1 MIMGDLN
8 GKTALVT
15 GSSRGIGR
23 GIAQRLAQDGALV
36 AVHYGNNDTAAKETA
51 ETIRGAGGRAFI
63 IGAELGVPGDAET
76 LFAAFDDGLAACGA
90 EPGLDILVNNAAI
103 SLPGHIDEV
112 TPEEFD
118 RTLAVNTK
126 APFFLIQH
134 GLRRM
139 RDGGRIINIS
149 SAVTTTA
156 FPSTIAY
163 GVSKGAVDTLTL
175 TLAKD
180 LGARGITVNTIAPG
194 FVATDMNAAMRATP
208 EAEAAL
214 ASISVFNRL
223 GRPADIADVAGFLA
237 SDDSRW
243 ITGQRFDV
251 TGGSML

>member
-1 MIMGDLN
+1 MGDLN

-36 AVHYGNNDTAAKETA
+36 AVHYSNNDAAAKETA
-51 ETIRGAGGRAFI
+51 ETIIGAGGRAFI

-180 LGARGITVNTIAPG
+180 LGTRGITVNTIAPG

-214 ASISVFNRL
+214 ASISVFNRM
-223 GRPADIADVAGFLA
+223 GRPADIADVAAFLA

>member
-1 MIMGDLN
+1 MGDLN

-36 AVHYGNNDTAAKETA
+36 AVHYGNNDAAAKETA

-194 FVATDMNAAMRATP
+194 FVATMNAAMRETP

-223 GRPADIADVAGFLA
+223 GRPADIADVAAFLA

>member
-1 MIMGDLN
+1 MGDLN

-36 AVHYGNNDTAAKETA
+36 AVHYGNNDAAAKETA

-223 GRPADIADVAGFLA
+223 GRPADIADVAAFLA

>member
-1 MIMGDLN
+1 MGDLN

-36 AVHYGNNDTAAKETA
+36 AVHYGNNDAAAKETA

-180 LGARGITVNTIAPG
+180 LGTRGITVNTIAPG

-223 GRPADIADVAGFLA
+223 GRPADIADVAAFLA

>member
-1 MIMGDLN
+1 MGDLN

>member
-1 MIMGDLN
+1 MGDLN

-36 AVHYGNNDTAAKETA
+36 AVHYGHNDTAAKETA

>member
-1 MIMGDLN
+1 MGDLN

-36 AVHYGNNDTAAKETA
+36 AVHYGNNDAAAKETA
-51 ETIRGAGGRAFI
+51 ETIIGAGGRAFI

-118 RTLAVNTK
+118 RILAVNTK

-180 LGARGITVNTIAPG
+180 LGTRGITVNTIAPG

-223 GRPADIADVAGFLA
+223 GRPADIADVAAFLA

>member
-1 MIMGDLN
+1 MGDLN

-15 GSSRGIGR
+15 GASRGIGR

-36 AVHYGNNDTAAKETA
+36 AVHYGNNDAAAKETA
-51 ETIRGAGGRAFI
+51 ETIIGAGGRAFI

-214 ASISVFNRL
+214 ASISVFNRM
-223 GRPADIADVAGFLA
+223 GRPADIADVAAFLA

>member
-1 MIMGDLN
+1 MGDLN

-36 AVHYGNNDTAAKETA
+36 AVHYGNNDAAAKETA
-51 ETIRGAGGRAFI
+51 ESIREAGGRAFI

-163 GVSKGAVDTLTL
+163 GVSKGAIDTLTL

-223 GRPADIADVAGFLA
+223 GRPADIADVAAFLA

>member
-1 MIMGDLN
+1 MGELN
-8 GKTALVT
+8 RKTALVT

-23 GIAQRLAQDGALV
+23 GIAQRLAEDGALI
-36 AVHYGNNDTAAKETA
+36 AVHYGSNDTAAKETA
-51 ETIRGAGGRAFI
+51 ESIRNAGGRAFI
-63 IGAELGVPGDAET
+63 VGAEMGVPGDAEA

-103 SLPGHIDEV
+103 SIPGHIDEV
-112 TPEEFD
+112 TPEDFD

-126 APFFLIQH
+126 APFFVIQH

-149 SAVTTTA
+149 SAVTSTA

-163 GVSKGAVDTLTL
+163 GVSKGAVDTLTR
-175 TLAKD
+175 TLAKEV
-180 LGARGITVNTIAPG
+180 GARGITVNTISPG
-194 FVATDMNAAMRATP
+194 FIETDMNAAMRATP
-208 EAEAAL
+208 EAHAAL
-214 ASISVFNRL
+214 ASISVFNRI
-223 GRPADIADVAGFLA
+223 GHPTDIADVAAFLA

-243 ITGQRFDV
+243 VTGQRIDV

>member
-1 MIMGDLN
+1 MGDLN

-36 AVHYGNNDTAAKETA
+36 AVHYGNNDAAAKETA
-51 ETIRGAGGRAFI
+51 ETIIGAGGRAFI

-118 RTLAVNTK
+118 RILAVNTK

-223 GRPADIADVAGFLA
+223 GRPADIADVAAFLA

>member
-1 MIMGDLN
+1 MGDLK

-23 GIAQRLAQDGALV
+23 SIAQRLAHDGALV
-36 AVHYGNNDTAAKETA
+36 AVHYGSNDSAAKEA
-51 ETIRGAGGRAFI
+51 LDSIRAAGGQGFL
-63 IGAELGVPGDAET
+63 IGAELGVPGDAEA
-76 LFAAFDDGLAACGA
+76 LFAAFDAELAAYGA

-103 SLPGHIDEV
+103 SLPGHIGDV

-118 RTLAVNTK
+118 RTIAINTK
-126 APFFLIQH
+126 APFFIAQH

-139 RDGGRIINIS
+139 RDGGRLINIS

-163 GVSKGAVDTLTL
+163 ALSKGAVETMTL

-180 LGARGITVNTIAPG
+180 LGERGITVNTLAPG
-194 FVATDMNAAMRATP
+194 FIETDMNAAMRATP
-208 EAEAAL
+208 EAHAAL
-214 ASISVFNRL
+214 AALSVFNRL
-223 GRPADIADVAGFLA
+223 GKPADIADVTAFLA

-243 ITGQRFDV
+243 ITGQRIDV

>member
-1 MIMGDLN
+1 MGDLN

-36 AVHYGNNDTAAKETA
+36 AVHYGNNDAAAKETA

-76 LFAAFDDGLAACGA
+76 LLAAFDDGLAGCGA

-223 GRPADIADVAGFLA
+223 GRPADIADVAAFLA

>member
-1 MIMGDLN
+1 MGDLK

-36 AVHYGNNDTAAKETA
+36 AVHYCSNDDAAKETL
-51 ETIRGAGGRAFI
+51 ESIRAAGGQAFV
-63 IGAELGVPGDAET
+63 IGAELGVPGDVEA
-76 LFAAFDDGLAACGA
+76 LFAAFDTELAAHGA
-90 EPGLDILVNNAAI
+90 QPGLDILVNNAAI
-103 SLPGHIDEV
+103 SLPGHVDEV

-118 RTLAVNTK
+118 RTIAINTRAPLFAV
-126 APFFLIQH
+126 QH

-139 RDGGRIINIS
+139 RDGGRIINVS

-156 FPSTIAY
+156 FPPTIAY
-163 GVSKGAVDTLTL
+163 ALSKGAVDTLTL

-180 LGARGITVNTIAPG
+180 VGERGITVNTIAPG
-194 FVATDMNAAMRATP
+194 FIETDMNAAMRATP
-208 EAEAAL
+208 EAHAAL
-214 ASISVFNRL
+214 AAISVFNRL
-223 GRPADIADVAGFLA
+223 GHPTDIADVAAFLA

-243 ITGQRFDV
+243 ITGQRFEV

>member
-1 MIMGDLN
+1 MGDLN

-36 AVHYGNNDTAAKETA
+36 AVHYGHNDTAAKETA

-223 GRPADIADVAGFLA
+223 GRPADIADVAAFLA

>member
-1 MIMGDLN
+1 MGDLN

-23 GIAQRLAQDGALV
+23 GIAQRLARDGALV

-51 ETIRGAGGRAFI
+51 ENIRGAGGRAFI
-63 IGAELGVPGDAET
+63 IGAELGVPGDAES

-126 APFFLIQH
+126 APFFVIQH

-214 ASISVFNRL
+214 SSISVFNRL
-223 GRPADIADVAGFLA
+223 GRPSDIADVAAFLA

>member
-1 MIMGDLN
+1 MGDLN

-23 GIAQRLAQDGALV
+23 GIAQRLAHDGALV
-36 AVHYGNNDTAAKETA
+36 AVHYGSNDTAAKETA
-51 ETIRGAGGRAFI
+51 EGIRNAGGRAFI
-63 IGAELGVPGDAET
+63 IGAELGVPGDAEA
-76 LFAAFDDGLAACGA
+76 LLSAFDDGLAAYGA

-103 SLPGHIDEV
+103 SLPGHIGEV
-112 TPEEFD
+112 TPEDFD
-118 RTLAVNTK
+118 RTIAINTR
-126 APFFLIQH
+126 APFFVIQH

-149 SAVTTTA
+149 SAVTSTA

-194 FVATDMNAAMRATP
+194 FIETDMNAAMRATP
-208 EAEAAL
+208 EAHAAL
-214 ASISVFNRL
+214 AAISVFNRL
-223 GRPADIADVAGFLA
+223 GRPTDVADVAAFLA
-237 SDDSRW
+237 ADDSRW

>member
-1 MIMGDLN
+1 MGDLN

-36 AVHYGNNDTAAKETA
+36 AVHYGNNDAAAKETA
-51 ETIRGAGGRAFI
+51 ETIIGAGGRAFI

-118 RTLAVNTK
+118 RILAVNTK

-180 LGARGITVNTIAPG
+180 LGTRGITVNTIAPG

-214 ASISVFNRL
+214 ASISVFNRM
-223 GRPADIADVAGFLA
+223 GRPADIADVAAFLA

>member
-1 MIMGDLN
+1 MGDLN

-76 LFAAFDDGLAACGA
+76 LFATFDDGLAACGA

-180 LGARGITVNTIAPG
+180 LGARGITVNAIAPG

>member
-1 MIMGDLN
+1 MGDLN

-36 AVHYGNNDTAAKETA
+36 AVHYGHNDTAAKETA

-90 EPGLDILVNNAAI
+90 EPSLDILVNNAAI

-214 ASISVFNRL
+214 ACISVFNRL

>member
-1 MIMGDLN
+1 MGDLN

-194 FVATDMNAAMRATP
+194 FVATDMNAAMRSTP

>member
-1 MIMGDLN
+1 MGDLN

-36 AVHYGNNDTAAKETA
+36 AVHYGNNDAAAKETA

-76 LFAAFDDGLAACGA
+76 LFAAFDDGLAGCGA

-223 GRPADIADVAGFLA
+223 GRPADIADVAAFLA

>member
-1 MIMGDLN
+1 MGDLY

-36 AVHYGNNDTAAKETA
+36 AVHYGTNDIAAKETV
-51 ETIRGAGGRAFI
+51 ESIQEAGGRAFSI
-63 IGAELGVPGDAET
+63 AAELGVPGDAEA
-76 LFAAFDDGLAACGA
+76 LFAAFDAELSAAGA
-90 EPGLDILVNNAAI
+90 EPGLDVLVNNAAI
-103 SLPGHIDEV
+103 SLPGHIDAV

-118 RTLAVNTK
+118 RTIAVNTK

-139 RDGGRIINIS
+139 RDGGRIVNVS
-149 SAVTTTA
+149 SAVTSTA

-163 GVSKGAVDTLTL
+163 GVSKGAIDTLTR

-180 LGARGITVNTIAPG
+180 VGDRGITVNTVAPG
-194 FVATDMNAAMRATP
+194 FIETDMNAAMRATP
-208 EAEAAL
+208 EAHAAL
-214 ASISVFNRL
+214 AAISVFNRL
-223 GRPADIADVAGFLA
+223 GRPTDIADVVAFLA

-243 ITGQRFDV
+243 ITGQRIDV

>member
-1 MIMGDLN
+1 MGDLY

-36 AVHYGNNDTAAKETA
+36 AVHYGTNDIAAKETV
-51 ETIRGAGGRAFI
+51 ESIQEAGGRAFAI
-63 IGAELGVPGDAET
+63 AAELGVPGDAEA
-76 LFAAFDDGLAACGA
+76 LFAAFDAELSAAGA
-90 EPGLDILVNNAAI
+90 EPGLDVLVNNAAI
-103 SLPGHIDEV
+103 SLPGHIDDV

-118 RTLAVNTK
+118 RTIAINTR

-139 RDGGRIINIS
+139 RDGGRIVNVS

-163 GVSKGAVDTLTL
+163 GVSKGAIDTLTR

-180 LGARGITVNTIAPG
+180 VGDRGITVNTVAPG
-194 FVATDMNAAMRATP
+194 FIETDMNAAMRATP
-208 EAEAAL
+208 EAHAAL
-214 ASISVFNRL
+214 AAISVFNRL
-223 GRPADIADVAGFLA
+223 GRPADVADVVAFLA
-237 SDDSRW
+237 SDASRW
-243 ITGQRFDV
+243 ITGQRIDV

>member
-1 MIMGDLN
+1 MGDLN

-23 GIAQRLAQDGALV
+23 SIAQRLAKDGALV
-36 AVHYGNNDTAAKETA
+36 AVHYGSNDTAAKETA
-51 ETIRGAGGRAFI
+51 ESITTAGGRAFI
-63 IGAELGVPGDAET
+63 VGAELGVLGDAEA
-76 LFAAFDDGLAACGA
+76 LFAAFDTELAASGA
-90 EPGLDILVNNAAI
+90 EPGLDILVNNAA
-103 SLPGHIDEV
+103 LNFPGRIDQV

-118 RTLAVNTK
+118 RTIAVNIK
-126 APFFLIQH
+126 APFFLAQH

-149 SAVTTTA
+149 SAVTSTA
-156 FPSTIAY
+156 HPSQIAY
-163 GVSKGAVDTLTL
+163 SISKGGMDTLTL
-175 TLAKD
+175 ALAKD

-194 FVATDMNAAMRATP
+194 WVETDVTATRRATP
-208 EAEAAL
+208 EGRAAL
-214 ASISVFNRL
+214 AAYSVFNRI
-223 GRPADIADVAGFLA
+223 GKPQDIADVAAFLA

>member
-1 MIMGDLN
+1 MGDLN

-23 GIAQRLAQDGALV
+23 GIAQRLARDGALV
-36 AVHYGNNDTAAKETA
+36 AVHYGSNDIAAKETV
-51 ETIRGAGGRAFI
+51 ETIRDEGGRAFLI
-63 IGAELGVPGDAET
+63 NAELGVPGDAEA
-76 LFAAFDDGLAACGA
+76 LFAAFDAELAASGA
-90 EPGLDILVNNAAI
+90 APGLDILVNNAAI
-103 SLPGHIDEV
+103 SLPGHIGEV

-118 RTLAVNTK
+118 RTIAVNTK

-139 RDGGRIINIS
+139 RDGGRIVNIS

-163 GVSKGAVDTLTL
+163 GVSKGAIDTLTR

-180 LGARGITVNTIAPG
+180 LGERGITVNTVAPG
-194 FVATDMNAAMRATP
+194 FIETDMNAAMRSTP
-208 EAEAAL
+208 EAQAAL
-214 ASISVFNRL
+214 AAISVFNRL
-223 GRPADIADVAGFLA
+223 GRTTDVADVVAFLA

>member
-1 MIMGDLN
+1 MGDLN

-36 AVHYGNNDTAAKETA
+36 AVHYGTNDTAAKETA

-76 LFAAFDDGLAACGA
+76 LFAAFDEGLAACGA

-223 GRPADIADVAGFLA
+223 GRPADIADVAAFLA

>member
-1 MIMGDLN
+1 MGDLN

-36 AVHYGNNDTAAKETA
+36 AVHYGKNDAAAKETA
-51 ETIRGAGGRAFI
+51 ETIIGAGGRAFI

-118 RTLAVNTK
+118 RILAVNTK

-180 LGARGITVNTIAPG
+180 LGTRGITVNTIAPG

-214 ASISVFNRL
+214 ASISVFNRM
-223 GRPADIADVAGFLA
+223 GRPADIADVAAFLA